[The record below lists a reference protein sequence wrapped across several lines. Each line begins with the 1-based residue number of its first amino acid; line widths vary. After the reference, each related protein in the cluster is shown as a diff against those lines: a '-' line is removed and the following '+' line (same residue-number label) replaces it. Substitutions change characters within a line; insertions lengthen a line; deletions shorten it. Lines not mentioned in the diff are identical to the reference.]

1 MQIQTTR
8 FGTIQVDQGDI
19 LMMPQ
24 GLIGFESCRH
34 WVLLSN
40 PGNEEIAWLQALGL
54 PNVAIPVVSPRL
66 HAPEYRVHV
75 AQRDLAVLRYH
86 QDDRIYV
93 LNVVSKNGV
102 TLTTNLK
109 SPILLNATRKI
120 ASQIVCTDD
129 APLAWPIG
137 LLPSAKSEV
146 ESAAQQNS
154 NIVRVKAA

>member
-1 MQIQTTR
+1 
-8 FGTIQVDQGDI
+8 
-19 LMMPQ
+19 
-24 GLIGFESCRH
+24 
-34 WVLLSN
+34 
-40 PGNEEIAWLQALGL
+40 
-54 PNVAIPVVSPRL
+54 
-66 HAPEYRVHV
+66 
-75 AQRDLAVLRYH
+75 
-86 QDDRIYV
+86 
-93 LNVVSKNGV
+93 V